1 MTFLYNIIISPI
13 EIIIDYVFTLF
24 SCQFFHLGPLVCLY
38 AISLVVNF
46 LSLPVYRYAEK
57 LQKDTSAKIKKL
69 ENGEKRIKKAFK
81 GNERFMM
88 PSRVLQTKQLSAFRK
103 AEEFNGDNY

>member
-38 AISLVVNF
+38 AICLVVNF

-57 LQKDTSAKIKKL
+57 LQKDTSSKIKNLKTV
-69 ENGEKRIKKAFK
+69 KKDKK
-81 GNERFMM
+81 GI
-88 PSRVLQTKQLSAFRK
+88 
-103 AEEFNGDNY
+103 